1 MSRHEPSLL
10 AADLKEK
17 VIAMQP
23 IPQSHPLKQLFAG
36 LVEHAFGAELGVC
49 DPAVTD
55 YVSDLLIDF
64 VHMDNLAACREA
76 VATPSQD
83 LAATFSRWE
92 GLEDMPG
99 RQRERLIHRRI
110 GDYTLFWA
118 GIFPE
123 SVRRTYS
130 IVGADQLQDYV
141 NFGKR
146 SYAVAS
152 ELTPPGEV
160 PPSILLRRLSE
171 EFECCVH
178 GLAIVRQE
186 LNRPGTGAGDLIY

>member
-1 MSRHEPSLL
+1 
-10 AADLKEK
+10 
-17 VIAMQP
+17 MQP
-23 IPQSHPLKQLFAG
+23 VPQSHPLKQLFAG

-49 DPAVTD
+49 DPAMTD
-55 YVSDLLIDF
+55 YMSDLLIDF
-64 VHMDNLAACREA
+64 VHMDTIAACSEL

-83 LAATFSRWE
+83 LAKMFSRWD
-92 GLEDMPG
+92 GMEDMPG
-99 RQRERLIHRRI
+99 RQRKRLIHRRI

-123 SVRRTYS
+123 AVRRTYS

-152 ELTPPGEV
+152 ELTPPGEQ

-178 GLAIVRQE
+178 GLAIVRHE
-186 LNRPGTGAGDLIY
+186 LDRPAGGGGDLIY